1 MRIVQGDEVP
11 FEERKHQHRQGTFR
25 FRRLLEGEPGSPG
38 NFYFS
43 MVRTIDDF
51 YSPRHR
57 HNFDQFRF
65 QLEGTFDFSQNGK
78 MKPGSVG
85 YFPEAT
91 PYGPRHSSESS
102 LTAVLQFGGASGDG
116 SMSEREMQAGTA
128 ELKKSGVS
136 EAGVYR
142 RPEGAP
148 GPRNLDGYQA
158 VWEFVN
164 RRPMVYP
171 EPRYHEP
178 IMMEPEHF
186 AWVPVE
192 GEPGVSEKL
201 LGVFTERRTAAGFLR
216 VEPGAR
222 HRARGR
228 RIYVVVSGSGRV
240 AGEPFRACT
249 SVLLERGETADFSS
263 EETAEILFF
272 GLPRVERLAEAAV
285 AAERREPAE
294 QPAS

>member
-1 MRIVQGDEVP
+1 MRIVQGDAVP

-43 MVRTIDDF
+43 
-51 YSPRHR
+51 
-57 HNFDQFRF
+57 
-65 QLEGTFDFSQNGK
+65 
-78 MKPGSVG
+78 
-85 YFPEAT
+85 
-91 PYGPRHSSESS
+91 
-102 LTAVLQFGGASGDG
+102 
-116 SMSEREMQAGTA
+116 
-128 ELKKSGVS
+128 
-136 EAGVYR
+136 
-142 RPEGAP
+142 
-148 GPRNLDGYQA
+148 
-158 VWEFVN
+158 
-164 RRPMVYP
+164 
-171 EPRYHEP
+171 EP

-201 LGVFTERRTAAGFLR
+201 LGVFTERRTEAGLLW

-228 RIYVVVSGSGRV
+228 RIYLVVSGSGRV
-240 AGEPFRACT
+240 GGEPFRAYT
-249 SVLLERGETADFSS
+249 TVLLERGETADFSS
-263 EETAEILFF
+263 EETAEILFL

-285 AAERREPAE
+285 AAERREPAG